1 MYKRQVQG
9 DVKRNVQAPEVSK
22 EVDKLLAPIRAD
34 LPPGYSITMG
44 GAIEESARGQGSVV
58 AVVPIMI
65 VTVVTLLMM
74 HLQSVQKTVLVLL
87 TAPLSVIGVALF
99 LLVGNVP
106 FGFVAMLG
114 FIALLGMI
122 MRNSIILVDQIE
134 QDITAGHPPWNAV
147 IDATVRR
154 MRPIMLTAAA
164 AILAMIPLSRS
175 NFWGPMAVAIMG
187 GLLVAT
193 ILTLLFL
200 PALYAAWFRV
210 RKPAAT

>member
-1 MYKRQVQG
+1 MP
-9 DVKRNVQAPEVSK
+9 DMDE
-22 EVDKLLAPIRAD
+22 IRKA
-34 LPPGYSITMG
+34 LPPGYTIETG
-44 GAIEESARGQGSVV
+44 GAIEESARGQGSVN
-58 AVVPIMI
+58 AVIPVMLA
-65 VTVVTLLMM
+65 TVITLLMV
-74 HLQSVQKTVLVLL
+74 HLQSMQRTILVLI
-87 TAPLSVIGVALF
+87 TAPLGIIGVCLF

-114 FIALLGMI
+114 FIALSGMI

-134 QDITAGHPPWNAV
+134 QDIAEGHAPWNAV

-154 MRPIMLTAAA
+154 MRPILLTALA

-175 NFWGPMAVAIMG
+175 NFWGPMATAIMG

-193 ILTLLFL
+193 VLTLLFL

-210 RKPAAT
+210 KKPGDSPPAPHATAAPKPAVA